1 MQVFLKDFLKTVR
14 KKRHKKRHKKRTK
27 NADLSTFSVLLQQM
41 TGVEPASPA
50 WEAGVLPM
58 NYICTWHIKNYTAV
72 DLKLQDFFMF
82 TPRSSSQSARF
93 RALPEN
99 GSSG

>member
-14 KKRHKKRHKKRTK
+14 KKGHKKRTG
-27 NADLSTFSVLLQQM
+27 NADLSTFSALLQQM

-58 NYICTWHIKNYTAV
+58 NYICTRHVKNYTAV
-72 DLKLQDFFMF
+72 HLKLQYFFIF
-82 TPRSSSQSARF
+82 SPRSASQSARF